1 MTKIKHISEQLI
13 SLSYCKPTVIQ
24 GDNNSLNAL
33 FTWNNLM
40 IDYNNKLIEARI
52 ELMRANNRV

>member
-1 MTKIKHISEQLI
+1 MTKIQHITEQLI

-24 GDNNSLNAL
+24 GDSNTLNSLL
-33 FTWNNLM
+33 TWNNIM
-40 IDYNNKLIEARI
+40 ISLKNQLIRARI